1 MTTFRSL
8 KFRIVMT
15 SIVSNT
21 SAAVALRTLRS
32 INGHL
37 NAVQNQVSSGLRV
50 AASKDNSAYWS
61 IATTMRSDEK
71 AMGAVQDAMGLGAAK
86 IDTAYAA
93 METTIDVLSKFQAK
107 LVAAKEPG
115 VDRAKIQGEL
125 EQLKGQTVTSAASA
139 SFNGVNWLNTSFTNI
154 RDAAESMDSLTTSFV
169 RNGSGAVK
177 VESTE
182 IDLSKI
188 SLYNSTGGGLLQA
201 DDRSPGTVG
210 GIRNT
215 IYSFDPVGGTAWE
228 DYTFD
233 GPLTFTDSS
242 TSITFTLNLDADDP
256 ATTTGPQAGTTQTYT
271 IDRAAIDAVNAG
283 WNGIVSSRA
292 QWRDVLN
299 SVIGPS
305 VAIYQ
310 DSSDPA
316 VFQIRTAE
324 TSGRGSSYSM
334 TGVSSTLVSGKSGGL
349 QDSAAIVYGSRAYTY
364 SIWDKGFELKPDV
377 EAYIAITENHVGK
390 TLTLNRDTVMAA
402 LGSSTG
408 EVTSISDYIQVLN
421 YAFADQGMAIEAKDL
436 GSNLI
441 RYDLIE
447 STSPEAGRKTSLGV
461 TGVTDNIGNAPTFGL
476 LDVDVTSNYSLDAY
490 ITGVQTML
498 SRVINGAA
506 TLGSLKNRIDM
517 QANYNSSIIDSVK
530 RGIGRLVDADME
542 EASTRMIALQTQQ
555 QLSVQAL
562 NIANNSPQSI
572 LQLFQ

>member
-1 MTTFRSL
+1 
-8 KFRIVMT
+8 MT

-37 NAVQNQVSSGLRV
+37 GTVQNQVSTGLRV
-50 AASKDNSAYWS
+50 AASKDNSAYWA
-61 IATTMRSDEK
+61 IATTMRSDQK

-93 METTIDVLSKFQAK
+93 MESTISVLSEFQAK

-115 VDRAKIQGEL
+115 IDRAKIQGEL
-125 EQLKGQTVTSAASA
+125 EQLKGQTVSSAASA

-154 RDAAESMDSLTTSFV
+154 RDAAESTDRLTTSFV
-169 RNGSGAVK
+169 RQNSGAVN
-177 VESTE
+177 VDSTE

-188 SLYNSTGGGLLQA
+188 ALYNSTGGGLLQA

-242 TSITFTLNLDADDP
+242 TAITFTLTLDADDP
-256 ATTTGPQAGTTQTYT
+256 ATTTGPQPGVTQTYT

-283 WNGIVSSRA
+283 WNGVVTNRS

-310 DSSDPA
+310 DSSNPA
-316 VFQIRTAE
+316 VFQIRTTE
-324 TSGRGSSYSM
+324 TSARGSSYSM
-334 TGVSSTLVSGKSGGL
+334 TGVSSTLASGKSGGL
-349 QDSAAIVYGSRAYTY
+349 QDSAGTVYGSRAYTY
-364 SIWDKGFELKPDV
+364 SIWDEGFELKPDV
-377 EAYIAITENHVGK
+377 EAYVAITENNVSK
-390 TLTLNRDTVMAA
+390 TLTLTRNTVMAA

-408 EVTSISDYIQVLN
+408 EVTSIGDYIQVLN
-421 YAFADQGMAIEAKDL
+421 YAFADQGMNIEAKDL

-447 STSPEAGRKTSLGV
+447 TASPEAGRKTSLGV
-461 TGVTDNIGNAPTFGL
+461 TGVTDNIGNPPTFGL

-490 ITGVQTML
+490 ITGVQSML
-498 SRVINGAA
+498 SRVIDGAA
-506 TLGSLKNRIDM
+506 TLGSLKNRIDL
-517 QANYNSSIIDSVK
+517 QANFNSSVIDSVK
-530 RGIGRLVDADME
+530 RGVGRLVDADMD
-542 EASTRMIALQTQQ
+542 EAAMRMKALQTQQ

-562 NIANNSPQSI
+562 SIANNAPQAI

>member
-1 MTTFRSL
+1 
-8 KFRIVMT
+8 
-15 SIVSNT
+15 
-21 SAAVALRTLRS
+21 
-32 INGHL
+32 
-37 NAVQNQVSSGLRV
+37 
-50 AASKDNSAYWS
+50 
-61 IATTMRSDEK
+61 
-71 AMGAVQDAMGLGAAK
+71 
-86 IDTAYAA
+86 
-93 METTIDVLSKFQAK
+93 
-107 LVAAKEPG
+107 
-115 VDRAKIQGEL
+115 
-125 EQLKGQTVTSAASA
+125 
-139 SFNGVNWLNTSFTNI
+139 
-154 RDAAESMDSLTTSFV
+154 
-169 RNGSGAVK
+169 
-177 VESTE
+177 
-182 IDLSKI
+182 
-188 SLYNSTGGGLLQA
+188 
-201 DDRSPGTVG
+201 
-210 GIRNT
+210 
-215 IYSFDPVGGTAWE
+215 
-228 DYTFD
+228 
-233 GPLTFTDSS
+233 
-242 TSITFTLNLDADDP
+242 
-256 ATTTGPQAGTTQTYT
+256 
-271 IDRAAIDAVNAG
+271 
-283 WNGIVSSRA
+283 
-292 QWRDVLN
+292 
-299 SVIGPS
+299 
-305 VAIYQ
+305 
-310 DSSDPA
+310 
-316 VFQIRTAE
+316 
-324 TSGRGSSYSM
+324 
-334 TGVSSTLVSGKSGGL
+334 VSSTLASGKSGGL

-402 LGSSTG
+402 LGSSSG

-476 LDVDVTSNYSLDAY
+476 LDVDVTSNYSLDSY

-562 NIANNSPQSI
+562 NIANSSPQSI